1 MSRKTVSIK
10 PQARKS
16 HADALNAWVAQG
28 AENVPGA
35 VKPDLVE
42 KEPMKRLSIDLPA
55 SLHKELMMY
64 CATNGTKA
72 AQVVRTLIEQTI
84 RKP

>member
-16 HADALNAWVAQG
+16 HADAMNAWVAQG
-28 AENVPGA
+28 AEVATPHPQIA
-35 VKPDLVE
+35 PAD

-64 CATNGTKA
+64 CAANGTKA
-72 AQVVRTLIEQTI
+72 AQLVRTLIEQTI
-84 RKP
+84 QKP